1 MEDTAFHDYMA
12 KFCLMP
18 VYGQKL
24 FIKTNGSFAGEP
36 KFQKELKKFGILYW
50 IYEHRFPFFLKSALY
65 LEYQVQLRLNS
76 LVYKLTQLL
85 ILLRQHPLGS
95 NLIKPEIAVELA
107 PVQAEVFTKMS
118 GMSKFYCFMKARW
131 LL

>member
-24 FIKTNGSFAGEP
+24 FIKSNGSFAGEP
-36 KFQKELKKFGILYW
+36 KFQKELKKFGILFW

-65 LEYQVQLRLNS
+65 LEYQVQFIINLLLN
-76 LVYKLTQLL
+76 
-85 ILLRQHPLGS
+85 
-95 NLIKPEIAVELA
+95 
-107 PVQAEVFTKMS
+107 
-118 GMSKFYCFMKARW
+118 KFS
-131 LL
+131 

>member
-1 MEDTAFHDYMA
+1 MSFDFFKKLMEDTAFHDYMA

-36 KFQKELKKFGILYW
+36 KFQKELKKFGILFW

-76 LVYKLTQLL
+76 LVYKLT
-85 ILLRQHPLGS
+85 
-95 NLIKPEIAVELA
+95 
-107 PVQAEVFTKMS
+107 
-118 GMSKFYCFMKARW
+118 
-131 LL
+131 